1 MTDRPTSP
9 RSQEEHPRVLLV
21 DSDVDVTD
29 VVVAILTDEGYEV
42 TTMATTDHEALA
54 AAVNQFE
61 PDCVLLDSASRP
73 GFGESWSEAAYLAER
88 ARMVP
93 TIMFTAHSLDADEAR
108 EATSDRA
115 VAAGFAAILPKPFSL
130 DELLAA
136 VATACG
142 RSEPFNRTADGERA
156 RTVALARR
164 LRELGAT
171 DVRTSNRREWAT
183 FVSPRDERI
192 YQLYWWQ
199 KLGRYIVGRY
209 DEEAR
214 LEIVGQFNELETA
227 IASAFEASREADPRD
242 ADTATA
248 AASG

>member
-1 MTDRPTSP
+1 M
-9 RSQEEHPRVLLV
+9 LLV

-42 TTMATTDHEALA
+42 TTLATTDHEALA
-54 AAVNQFE
+54 AAVNRFE

-73 GFGESWSEAAYLAER
+73 AFGESWGEAAYLAER
-88 ARMVP
+88 ARAVP

-108 EATSDRA
+108 EATSERA
-115 VAAGFAAILPKPFSL
+115 VAADFAAILPKPFNL

-136 VATACG
+136 VATACD
-142 RSEPFNRTADGERA
+142 RSEPFNRSADGERV

-164 LRELGAT
+164 LRQFGAT

-183 FVSPRDERI
+183 FVSPRDARI

-227 IASAFEASREADPRD
+227 VASAFQGNRD
-242 ADTATA
+242 ADPATA
-248 AASG
+248 AAAG